1 MINRAYELMR
11 NINEIVGENTNYDEA
26 LRVTF
31 KKTIRFRKLKSIFI
45 QAQAK
50 LRAKSL
56 MSRIEVQQPYEF
68 VLLDDDHV

>member
-31 KKTIRFRKLKSIFI
+31 KKISDSENWKYLYSGTSKTKS
-45 QAQAK
+45 
-50 LRAKSL
+50 
-56 MSRIEVQQPYEF
+56 
-68 VLLDDDHV
+68 